1 MSAVAIVAA
10 GIAAAAAVGSAAYS
24 ADRNR
29 KAQHQAAD
37 AQREASD
44 KQLKQQQQE
53 FNKANQQSVNLEDVY
68 ANEQNT
74 GVGTMITGPS
84 GVSKNQLNLGGGSL
98 LGG

>member
-1 MSAVAIVAA
+1 MSGAAIAAAVVAA
-10 GIAAAAAVGSAAYS
+10 GTAIYS

-44 KQLKQQQQE
+44 KQLAQQQQQ
-53 FNKANQQSVNLEDVY
+53 FNKANQRSVNLEDVY

-74 GVGTMITGPS
+74 GMGTMITGPS
-84 GVSKNQLNLGGGSL
+84 GVSKNQLSLGGGSL

>member
-1 MSAVAIVAA
+1 MSGAAIAA
-10 GIAAAAAVGSAAYS
+10 GVAAVGASIYT

-44 KQLKQQQQE
+44 KQLSMQQQQ
-53 FNKANQQSVNLEDVY
+53 FNKANQRQVNLEDVY
-68 ANEQNT
+68 ANEQNS
-74 GVGTMITGPS
+74 GMGTMITGPS
-84 GVSKNQLNLGGGSL
+84 GVNKSQLNLGGGSL